1 MAARAL
7 DVQGPNLSVGADGI
21 RLRPLQEDSFLAE
34 ILGNDGGSPVKH
46 SWRAVVE
53 NANGT
58 ISAAEPAFTGSTTMR
73 WAVFPGGGAVPNNS
87 LVRLRKG
94 LSGEWYEIVAWARLH
109 MLDIS
114 GRTGA
119 VTDVLSAQFL
129 RTVVSGTPDA
139 TVITPDDASK
149 IREGDV
155 NLLNDQVLGDGRK
168 IFSDQVVINADGVS
182 NRVDD
187 NAHLVVR
194 SSQYPTPFTNLL
206 TVADG
211 DGASFQSAYVSI
223 GDHVMPGQLA
233 VRGAAVIDGNAS
245 IGSAIN
251 VGNNID
257 AGFDFT
263 GTSLEPYQPVGG
275 IFEPQQG
282 YAGLGLYLY
291 RAGHQCV
298 LFPNTA
304 PLGGLATLAYCV
316 ASVALNDYT
325 LHIGQTGGIGP
336 ESAFTGGILTDG
348 GSASFGELASANSIT
363 SVTVAD
369 FTEAAQDAVGAM
381 CTDGTLQYD
390 DATPYL
396 RRAAISGDVTI
407 SAGNNSA
414 TISDDTVTNAKAA
427 ANEEEST
434 ARDSAEPR
442 ENATFRVREKCE
454 KRLKTRPFCESRRA
468 AFMRMSRIS
477 PNRARHERD
486 WVFDWTLFAS
496 PCAVLS
502 RSVPDVYSTLD
513 RSSHAFPTCLYSS
526 GQFVAS
532 RTHGCVSAILKTLAL
547 PLWSPSPSVGPRSS
561 CAAASARWLRSNAGF
576 FKRMKLGR
584 LSGPI
589 SLRAPRQPRRRCA
602 SMTLP
607 GWARSRPCW
616 STPAG
621 CRPHGP
627 TS

>member
-1 MAARAL
+1 MARDSAPRFRRGDSISVSKLNRVAEMAARAL
-7 DVQGPNLSVGADGI
+7 DVQGPNLSVGSDGV

-58 ISAAEPAFTGSTTMR
+58 ISAAEPAFAGSTTMM
-73 WAVFPGGGAVPNNS
+73 WAVFPGGGAVPDNS

-94 LSGEWYEIVAWARLH
+94 LSGEWYEIVAWTRLH
-109 MLDIS
+109 LLDIS
-114 GRTGA
+114 GRTGT
-119 VTDVLSAQFL
+119 VNDVLSAQFL
-129 RTVVSGTPDA
+129 RTVVSGTPGA
-139 TVITPDDASK
+139 TVVTPDDASK

-168 IFSDQVVINADGVS
+168 IFSDQVVINADGIT
-182 NRVDD
+182 NRTDD

-206 TVADG
+206 TVADS
-211 DGASFQSAYVSI
+211 DAASFQSAYVSI

-233 VRGAAVIDGNAS
+233 VHGTAWIAGNAG

-275 IFEPQQG
+275 IFDPQQG

-291 RAGHQCV
+291 RAGYQCV

-304 PLGGLATLAYCV
+304 PLGGLATPSYCV

-325 LHIGQTGGIGP
+325 LHVGQTGGIGP

-348 GSASFGELASANSIT
+348 GEASFGELASANTIT
-363 SVTVAD
+363 STVMSD
-369 FTEAAQDAVGAM
+369 FAEAAQDAVGAM

-407 SAGNNSA
+407 GAGSNSA
-414 TISDDTVTNAKAA
+414 TISDDAVTNAKAA
-427 ANEEEST
+427 DVPEGSIKGRQAGSGSGDPEDLTPGEARTVLELGELATRDAADDVGALTDGSGGSPDQSIEALNDPTDSPADADALRDDLVANLLPSIRNNF
-434 ARDSAEPR
+434 ADLAAQM
-442 ENATFRVREKCE
+442 NDFR
-454 KRLKTRPFCESRRA
+454 A
-468 AFMRMSRIS
+468 
-477 PNRARHERD
+477 
-486 WVFDWTLFAS
+486 
-496 PCAVLS
+496 
-502 RSVPDVYSTLD
+502 
-513 RSSHAFPTCLYSS
+513 
-526 GQFVAS
+526 
-532 RTHGCVSAILKTLAL
+532 
-547 PLWSPSPSVGPRSS
+547 
-561 CAAASARWLRSNAGF
+561 
-576 FKRMKLGR
+576 KLQAKG
-584 LSGPI
+584 I
-589 SLRAPRQPRRRCA
+589 
-602 SMTLP
+602 MD
-607 GWARSRPCW
+607 
-616 STPAG
+616 
-621 CRPHGP
+621 
-627 TS
+627 